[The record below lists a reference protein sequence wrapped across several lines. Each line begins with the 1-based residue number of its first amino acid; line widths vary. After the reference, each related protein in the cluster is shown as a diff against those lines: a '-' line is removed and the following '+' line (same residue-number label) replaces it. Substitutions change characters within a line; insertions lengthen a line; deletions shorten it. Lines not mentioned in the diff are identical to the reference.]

1 MKDNNC
7 LFCKIINGEIPSE
20 KIYEDENVFVFL
32 DINPTTNGDTLIIPK
47 DHFKDII
54 ELPNELLSYMQDVIK
69 KLYPI
74 YKEKLGCCGLTI
86 STNTEYSQEIKHMHI
101 HFIPRYLNDD
111 VKHLSNKEIL
121 KDIKEISN
129 ILKNTQE

>member
-1 MKDNNC
+1 MKDC
-7 LFCKIINGEIPSE
+7 LFCKIINKEISSE
-20 KIYEDENVFVFL
+20 IIYEDDKVLVFL

-47 DHFKDII
+47 IHYKDIL
-54 ELPNELLSYMQDVIK
+54 ELPCDLLIHMQEVIK

-74 YKEKLGCCGLTI
+74 YKEKLNSNGLTI
-86 STNTEYSQEIKHMHI
+86 STNTDYGQEIKHMHI
-101 HFIPRYLNDD
+101 HFIPRYLNDK

-129 ILKNTQE
+129 LLK